1 MGGNDM
7 ISVWPVYSLP
17 NRLMAPKKIR
27 KLFSG
32 SKIDDSK
39 VEHYFDRVLGFQKHN
54 ADGASRQQ
62 LIQRCK
68 TGDQLQLKFNENN
81 SGHHEAIWV
90 CNSMGQAL
98 GFLAERM
105 VPDILM
111 KSKSGFHYAAYV
123 AGTLWGNNKISE
135 FVVVIVEA
143 KPSATSANMVRY
155 LPSIDLRGSRPRL
168 DGKNLKNIFV
178 LAILIFIF
186 AYFLSVS
193 GV

>member
-1 MGGNDM
+1 M

-17 NRLMAPKKIR
+17 NRLMAPKNIR

-39 VEHYFDRVLGFQKHN
+39 VGHYFDRVLSIQKHN
-54 ADGASRQQ
+54 ADSTSRQQ

-81 SGHHEAIWV
+81 RGPHEAIWV

-111 KSKSGFHYAAYV
+111 KSKSGFQYAAYV
-123 AGTLWGNNKISE
+123 AGTLWGKNKISE

-143 KPSATSANMVRY
+143 KPSATSANMAKY

-168 DGKNLKNIFV
+168 DGKNVKNILV

-186 AYFLSVS
+186 GYFLFFSRV
-193 GV
+193 

>member
-1 MGGNDM
+1 M

-27 KLFSG
+27 KLFSS

-39 VEHYFDRVLGFQKHN
+39 VEHYFDRVLGIQKHN
-54 ADGASRQQ
+54 ANGASRQQ

-68 TGDQLQLKFNENN
+68 PGDQLQLKFNENN

-90 CNSMGQAL
+90 CNTMGQVL

-111 KSKSGFHYAAYV
+111 KSRSGFHYAAYV
-123 AGTLWGNNKISE
+123 AGTLLGKNKISE

-143 KPSATSANMVRY
+143 KPSATSANMASY
-155 LPSIDLRGSRPRL
+155 LPSINLPGSRPL
-168 DGKNLKNIFV
+168 LYNKKIKNIVV
-178 LAILIFIF
+178 LIVLIFILG
-186 AYFLSVS
+186 YFLSVS